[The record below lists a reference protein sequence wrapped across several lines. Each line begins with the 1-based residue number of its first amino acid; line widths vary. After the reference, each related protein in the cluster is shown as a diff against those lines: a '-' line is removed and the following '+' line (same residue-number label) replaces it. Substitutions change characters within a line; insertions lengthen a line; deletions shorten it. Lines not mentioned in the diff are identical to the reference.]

1 MEARLMEILPPL
13 TPGQSFGD
21 SADTGPDADAID
33 LSQPLPE
40 EFAFTPVPRQTR
52 RISGLNPHKQRAFI
66 AHLAASGSVTMA
78 ARATGHTASPWYQ
91 LRRAPGAEQF
101 AAAWDRAVESG
112 ARRVLD
118 LLTEHAIHGTPET
131 ISQNGEVVLER
142 RRYNHRAMQWIVAH
156 RFPDQFGEATGLDG
170 HNGLSAGLKRL
181 KAKWRKEWEEE
192 QAAKAARPETPD
204 ERYRRER
211 REDEVVIEAMTRVML
226 RRIAELDGKP
236 AKPYKTI
243 EGLTEAEI
251 AALDDATEQRLNSA
265 QDNAEDDV

>member
-1 MEARLMEILPPL
+1 MEILPPL
-13 TPGQSFGD
+13 ATGMEHGD
-21 SADTGPDADAID
+21 GVDPDAVDPA
-33 LSQPLPE
+33 QPLPE
-40 EFAFTPVPRQTR
+40 DFAFTSVPRQTR
-52 RISGLNPHKQRAFI
+52 RVSGLNPHKQRAFI

-78 ARATGHTASPWYQ
+78 ARATGHSASPWYQ

-101 AAAWDRAVESG
+101 AAAWDRAIEAG

-156 RFPDQFGEATGLDG
+156 RFPDQFGEVMGLDG

-192 QAAKAARPETPD
+192 QAAAERARHESPEQQ
-204 ERYRRER
+204 YRRER
-211 REDEVVIEAMTRVML
+211 EEREIKLEAAERVILNLLKDVVPPK
-226 RRIAELDGKP
+226 DNF
-236 AKPYKTI
+236 
-243 EGLTEAEI
+243 
-251 AALDDATEQRLNSA
+251 ALPDT
-265 QDNAEDDV
+265 DNW

>member
-1 MEARLMEILPPL
+1 MDHRLLPPPTL
-13 TPGQSFGD
+13 LPGQAPHPAAPD
-21 SADTGPDADAID
+21 PHTGID
-33 LSQPLPE
+33 LDAPLPPDL
-40 EFAFTPVPRQTR
+40 AFTPVPRQTR
-52 RISGLNPHKQRAFI
+52 RVSGLNPHKQRAFI

-101 AAAWDRAVESG
+101 ATAWDRAIEAG

-131 ISQNGEVVLER
+131 ISQNGQVILER

-181 KAKWRKEWEEE
+181 KAKWRKQWEEE
-192 QAAKAARPETPD
+192 QAAAAAAEANRPETPD
-204 ERYRRER
+204 ERYRREL
-211 REDEVVIEAMTRVML
+211 REREIEIDAAERIML
-226 RRIAELDGKP
+226 RRIAEMNAAEHDAEP
-236 AKPYKTI
+236 DDPIWPDRWYEDAEWDEVA
-243 EGLTEAEI
+243 EGGMG
-251 AALDDATEQRLNSA
+251 
-265 QDNAEDDV
+265 

>member
-1 MEARLMEILPPL
+1 MDILPPL
-13 TPGQSFGD
+13 
-21 SADTGPDADAID
+21 ATGLERSDATDPDRID

-40 EFAFTPVPRQTR
+40 DFAFTPVPRQTR

-78 ARATGHTASPWYQ
+78 ARATGHDASPWYQ
-91 LRRAPGAEQF
+91 LRRAAGAEQF
-101 AAAWDRAVESG
+101 AAAWDRAIEAG

-131 ISQNGEVVLER
+131 ISQNGEVILER

-192 QAAKAARPETPD
+192 QAAQAMRAETPEERFRREQEERTLKLDAAERFLLRRVAHIRQKPFNEPLLEPEGPVWWNGWNEDARPDGGQAEGKD
-204 ERYRRER
+204 GVRE
-211 REDEVVIEAMTRVML
+211 
-226 RRIAELDGKP
+226 
-236 AKPYKTI
+236 
-243 EGLTEAEI
+243 
-251 AALDDATEQRLNSA
+251 
-265 QDNAEDDV
+265 